1 MQTAGDTQDS
11 GFGDLEVLLANKERE
26 WKELYARRINLLED
40 SLKKAQDECSSLR
53 LQHQN
58 LKEDFQ
64 YNLTILDEKEKELQ
78 KYDIITS
85 RALNAEQSRQEELSQ
100 LRIQVA
106 MLEEKQA
113 KDAEVRQ
120 DELHITQNTVTQ
132 QRLQLDE
139 LRRCMTCTIQKH
151 LDEHEQMK
159 LEFQLRVHEMEEE
172 LTRQKQEMTATWE
185 KDRRQQEHESNLK
198 LDDMHAV
205 LLSNELKMK
214 YLSKACEVQ
223 TQNRLQETQALKASE
238 ELCKQL
244 HTQLQHT
251 ADFNIE
257 TTAAKDIRIKELE
270 SQLKRIE
277 NKLKKQR
284 DVHIKEQE
292 EGAQAMKEKD
302 RQIGVEYQVL
312 IEQLKKAEKQ
322 IVKLQAD
329 MKIQSNKAW
338 SIQKDTEVAL
348 EQKNDTIKRLR
359 TDMATAQATLEK
371 YMSQASQEMV
381 TKKSELI
388 TLQNSNNNLRAELE
402 RSRDEISRYKQDVS
416 AGLNREAALEQAQ
429 IQLELEWQKRC
440 DAVKAKH
447 YLANEQLIHDL
458 TLARDQA
465 KAELSQKERELR
477 DLTVSLPSVEKQT
490 DKTAQEHTP
499 KPDMRSSEE
508 MSSLI
513 EQNSFLKAVV
523 SQMRK
528 DMEDLA
534 HLLSQQQTQFQ
545 ASPEA
550 VKAPEMLA
558 VIPTTEP
565 LAKHPDITPETIPAY
580 LSDYME
586 GLKKE
591 MGLLNERSRQIEEQ
605 LQGASVLSNQV
616 PATGTALASI
626 AHISV
631 DKPHPCFHESKK
643 VLCTEKHAD
652 STSLGGLPTGGIKM
666 PNAETYASNMR
677 FQVQDENP
685 YVWQQQQLNSALMG
699 SASSNVQGIKK
710 NIVRAHSRLKQAAF
724 YIARLSKE
732 KQQLIQIGNCLRA
745 SITNAG
751 LKEMTEQKK
760 DYPNMEQEHQH
771 ERLSALEQLQYRLTT
786 QELQYAARQKACTV
800 AKRAT
805 SSECKRLLPKESS
818 NLCSRMHKTTD
829 ESGTS
834 KMSDKTPTSSQL
846 QNSDLKT
853 NPSSEESLQSLKGI
867 WEILDLGLSSSIHS
881 EGDSDLIKGKV
892 TKSGPVGVMVN
903 GTSAPIHHGSPIERQ
918 QKNLTKITS
927 NQSKSCKSRTPSK
940 MSRIRN
946 YNAKD

>member
-1 MQTAGDTQDS
+1 MQTAGDTPDS
-11 GFGDLEVLLANKERE
+11 VFGDLEVLLANKERE
-26 WKELYARRINLLED
+26 WKEIYARRINLLED
-40 SLKKAQDECSSLR
+40 SLRNAQDECSSLR
-53 LQHQN
+53 LQYQN

-64 YNLTILDEKEKELQ
+64 YNLTILDEKEKELH
-78 KYDIITS
+78 KYDIVTS
-85 RALNAEQSRQEELSQ
+85 RAVNAEHSRQEELNQ
-100 LRIQVA
+100 LRVQVT
-106 MLEEKQA
+106 MLEEKQT
-113 KDAEVRQ
+113 KDAEAREE
-120 DELHITQNTVTQ
+120 ELHIAQNKVTQ

-172 LTRQKQEMTATWE
+172 LTRQKQEMTASWE
-185 KDRRQQEHESNLK
+185 KDRRQQEHQFNLK

-223 TQNRLQETQALKASE
+223 TQSRVQETQALKESE

-244 HTQLQHT
+244 HTQLQHS
-251 ADFNIE
+251 ADLNIE

-284 DVHIKEQE
+284 DDHVKKQE
-292 EGAQAMKEKD
+292 EGAQAMKERD

-329 MKIQSNKAW
+329 MKIQANKAW
-338 SIQKDTEVAL
+338 SIQKDTKLAL

-359 TDMATAQATLEK
+359 TDMAAAQVTLEK
-371 YMSQASQEMV
+371 YISQASQEMV

-402 RSRDEISRYKQDVS
+402 RSRDEMSRYRQDVS
-416 AGLNREAALEQAQ
+416 AGLKREAALEQAQ

-447 YLANEQLIHDL
+447 YLANEQLIQDL

-477 DLTVSLPSVEKQT
+477 DLTVSLPSVENQT
-490 DKTAQEHTP
+490 DKTAQDHTP
-499 KPDMRSSEE
+499 KPDMLSSEE
-508 MSSLI
+508 MSSLV

-545 ASPEA
+545 ASSEA

-558 VIPTTEP
+558 TIPTTEP
-565 LAKHPDITPETIPAY
+565 LANHPDITPETIPAY
-580 LSDYME
+580 LSDYTE

-591 MGLLNERSRQIEEQ
+591 MVLLNERSRRIEEQ
-605 LQGASVLSNQV
+605 LQSALVLSNQV
-616 PATGTALASI
+616 PATGTAQASI

-652 STSLGGLPTGGIKM
+652 STSLGGLPTGGM
-666 PNAETYASNMR
+666 ETYPSNMR
-677 FQVQDENP
+677 FQVRDENP

-710 NIVRAHSRLKQAAF
+710 NIVWAHSRLKQAAF
-724 YIARLSKE
+724 YIAHLSRE

-751 LKEMTEQKK
+751 LKEMTEQNKV
-760 DYPNMEQEHQH
+760 YPNMEQGHQH

-805 SSECKRLLPKESS
+805 SSECKRLHPKENI

-881 EGDSDLIKGKV
+881 EGDSDLIKSKV
-892 TKSGPVGVMVN
+892 TKSGPIGVMVN
-903 GTSAPIHHGSPIERQ
+903 GTSAPIHHGFPVERQ
-918 QKNLTKITS
+918 QKNLSKITS
-927 NQSKSCKSRTPSK
+927 SQSKSCKSRTPSK

-946 YNAKD
+946 YNDKD